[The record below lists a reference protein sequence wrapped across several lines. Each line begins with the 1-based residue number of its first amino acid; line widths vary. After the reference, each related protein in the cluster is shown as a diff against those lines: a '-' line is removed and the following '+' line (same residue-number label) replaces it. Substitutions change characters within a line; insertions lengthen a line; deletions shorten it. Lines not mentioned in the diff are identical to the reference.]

1 MSDQEVMQR
10 LLGYKLLPSEGDS
23 SVLALVQ
30 DRAAQR
36 LLRHLIRRNP
46 SVRWVCMGHKVGRGM
61 GRKVGRMGRGGALK
75 TKTRLS
81 LHCAML

>member
-46 SVRWVCMGHKVGRGM
+46 SVRWVCMGH
-61 GRKVGRMGRGGALK
+61 
-75 TKTRLS
+75 
-81 LHCAML
+81 